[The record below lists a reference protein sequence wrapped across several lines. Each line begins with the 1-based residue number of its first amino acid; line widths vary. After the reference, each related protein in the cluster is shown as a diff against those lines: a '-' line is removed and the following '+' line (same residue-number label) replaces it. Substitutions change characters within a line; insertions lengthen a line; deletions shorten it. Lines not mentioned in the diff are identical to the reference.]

1 VSRWL
6 KVAIWTV
13 VFSLCAGAGAYVA
26 AHTDP
31 FPPGVEDPGARPT
44 SASAA
49 NSTAT
54 GSPPA
59 EPVAIRIDMTSDT
72 RHELHVG
79 GVCTSAWRSHAL
91 VSVAADGTASGTG
104 VAKLQAE
111 AACSFPQAQVQTKA
125 VVLRITG
132 TFRGGVLEVSF
143 EEGGRDPIGSQD
155 LGGFTNTLHFMHP
168 RMSLSLPPLDVAGAR
183 AFKVVRPDGDLG
195 RYVSA
200 NRLHATCKSGCGGA

>member
-6 KVAIWTV
+6 KVAIWAV

-26 AHTDP
+26 AHTNP

-44 SASAA
+44 VPT
-49 NSTAT
+49 STSSAT

-91 VSVAADGTASGTG
+91 VDVAADGTATGTG

-125 VVLRITG
+125 IVLRVAG
-132 TFRGGVLEVSF
+132 TYRAGVLQLAF
-143 EEGGRDPIGSQD
+143 QEGGRDPVGSQD

-168 RMSLSLPPLDVAGAR
+168 GLRLVADASGTVGAT

-200 NRLHATCKSGCGGA
+200 DRVHATCKSGCAGI

>member
-6 KVAIWTV
+6 KVAIWAA
-13 VFSLCAGAGAYVA
+13 VFAGCAGAGAYVA
-26 AHTDP
+26 AHTNP

-44 SASAA
+44 SPSIT
-49 NSTAT
+49 SSAT

-59 EPVAIRIDMTSDT
+59 EPVGIRIDMTSDT

-79 GVCTSAWRSHAL
+79 GMCTSAWQGYAL
-91 VSVAADGTASGTG
+91 VNVAADGTATGTG

-111 AACSFPQAQVQTKA
+111 AACSFSQAQVQTQTI
-125 VVLRITG
+125 VLRIAG
-132 TFRGGVLEVSF
+132 TFRGGVLELSF
-143 EEGGRDPIGSQD
+143 QEGGRDPIGSQD

-168 RMSLSLPPLDVAGAR
+168 RVSLSLQADAVAGATS
-183 AFKVVRPDGDLG
+183 FKVVRPDGDLG

-200 NRLHATCKSGCGGA
+200 NRLHATCKRGCSAS